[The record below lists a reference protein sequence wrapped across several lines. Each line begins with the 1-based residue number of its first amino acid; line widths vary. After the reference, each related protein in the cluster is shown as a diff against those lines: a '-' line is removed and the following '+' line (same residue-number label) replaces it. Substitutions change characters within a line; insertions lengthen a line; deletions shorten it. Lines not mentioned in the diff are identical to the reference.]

1 MCLKDSNKRRV
12 AVVGGG
18 VTGLATAWH
27 LHVNCSD
34 IDVQLFEADSRLGG
48 HAHTINIP
56 DGNKPSDN
64 DTSLD
69 VDVGF
74 MVFNDAN

>member
-1 MCLKDSNKRRV
+1 MCRGDSYKRRV

-27 LHVNCSD
+27 LHVNSPD
-34 IDVQLFEADSRLGG
+34 IDVKIFEADSRLGG

-56 DGNKPSDN
+56 NENDNKKDS
-64 DTSLD
+64 TLD

>member
-1 MCLKDSNKRRV
+1 MCLKDSSKRRV

-18 VTGLATAWH
+18 VTGLAAAWH
-27 LHVNCSD
+27 LHVNSPD
-34 IDVQLFEADSRLGG
+34 IEVHLFEADARLGG

-56 DGNKPSDN
+56 N
-64 DTSLD
+64 DINGKDETLD

-74 MVFNDAN
+74 MVFNDDN

>member
-1 MCLKDSNKRRV
+1 MCLKDSQRRRV

-18 VTGLATAWH
+18 VAGLATAWH
-27 LHVNCSD
+27 LHVNSP
-34 IDVQLFEADSRLGG
+34 DVEVELFEADSRLGG
-48 HAHTINIP
+48 HAHTITIP
-56 DGNKPSDN
+56 DANENEKGS
-64 DTSLD
+64 SLD

>member
-1 MCLKDSNKRRV
+1 MCLKDSQRRRV

-18 VTGLATAWH
+18 VSGLATAWH
-27 LHVNCSD
+27 LHVNSPD
-34 IDVQLFEADSRLGG
+34 IEVHLYEADSRLGG
-48 HAHTINIP
+48 HAHTISVP
-56 DGNKPSDN
+56 DTNENEKDS
-64 DTSLD
+64 SLD